1 MIEKTQE
8 INELMDAYEGLL
20 TEKQRDIMKLY
31 YQEDF
36 SLSEIA
42 ENNDISRSA
51 VNDAIKRSEHVLY
64 DYEKKLGLVQKFKK
78 RNQLYQKLRK
88 QVTGSAINLIDQL
101 ESLDD
106 TGGNYE

>member
-8 INELMDAYEGLL
+8 INDLMDAYEALL
-20 TEKQRDIMKLY
+20 TGKQCAIMKLY

-42 ENNDISRSA
+42 ENFEISRSA
-51 VNDAIKRSEHVLY
+51 VSDTIKRSEHVLQE
-64 DYEKKLGLVQKFKK
+64 YEKKLGLVQKFKK
-78 RNQLYQKLRK
+78 RNQLYQKLRR
-88 QVTGSAINLIDQL
+88 QVPDSAITIIDTL

>member
-31 YQEDF
+31 NQEDF
-36 SLSEIA
+36 SLSENA

>member
-8 INELMDAYEGLL
+8 INDLMDAYEALL

-42 ENNDISRSA
+42 ENFEISRSA
-51 VNDAIKRSEHVLY
+51 VNDTIKRSEHVLHE
-64 DYEKKLGLVQKFKK
+64 YEKKLELVQKFKK
-78 RNQLYQKLRK
+78 RNQLYQKLR
-88 QVTGSAINLIDQL
+88 QTVSGSAAVIIDRL
-101 ESLDD
+101 ESIDD